1 MGDDQSED
9 MYTALLEDF
18 LQYAWAIIANAG
30 GGDWTKDQIVGA
42 AFIASRGGR
51 VVRIPFVRGRS
62 TSRLVARMRRR
73 TRA

>member
-30 GGDWTKDQIVGA
+30 GGDWTKETAEWQTA
-42 AFIASRGGR
+42 AAKWREQYDSVLPAMSG
-51 VVRIPFVRGRS
+51 PK
-62 TSRLVARMRRR
+62 
-73 TRA
+73 